1 MGKRLD
7 PIEVAVRRNDWL
19 GARRMILKDLPANPR
34 SHWLLARLSLTYYEQ
49 RNYRKALQIA
59 QKALSISPKCPLALW
74 ECAGALQML
83 GRHREA
89 LSVYRRLV
97 RRGVEAIANGE
108 CGEGRARA
116 CGLVADCHFRMSRSL
131 DALGHRQAALTA
143 LEKHLDLRGPGC
155 RSIYALEEAGRR
167 QERIRNGRPS
177 V

>member
-1 MGKRLD
+1 VGKRLD
-7 PIEVAVRRNDWL
+7 PIEAAVRRNDLL
-19 GARRMILKDLPANPR
+19 GARSLILRELPENPR
-34 SHWLLARLSLTYYEQ
+34 SHWLLTRLSLTYYEQ
-49 RNYRKALQIA
+49 RNYRRALQIV
-59 QKALSISPKCPLALW
+59 QKALRLAPKCPLALW
-74 ECAGALQML
+74 DYAGALQML

-116 CGLVADCHFRMSRSL
+116 CGLVADCHLRISRSL
-131 DALGHRQAALTA
+131 DALGQRRAALTA

-155 RSIYALEEAGRR
+155 RSIYPLEEAAER
-167 QERIRNGRPS
+167 QERIRNGQPS